1 MNKSFLR
8 AEYLNKRKDLT
19 QNEIA
24 EKNKAIVRNLK
35 KFLSEKAIETI
46 HLFLPQHGKVEI
58 DTWQIINLLQKEFP
72 HLIITVPRI
81 MPGTR
86 EMEHFL
92 LNSETN
98 LIENR
103 WKIPEPDPVTSI
115 KIEPEKIDAVLIP
128 LLAFDKKGF
137 RVGYGGGYYDRFLV
151 QCRPDIIKIGLS
163 FFESVNEISDLD
175 GFDVAMDYC
184 VTPLGIDRF

>member
-24 EKNKAIVRNLK
+24 EKNTAIVRNLK
-35 KFLSEKAIETI
+35 KLLSEKAIATI

-137 RVGYGGGYYDRFLV
+137 RVGYGGGYYDRFLS
-151 QCRPDIIKIGLS
+151 QCRPDIMKIGLS
-163 FFESVNEISDLD
+163 FFESIKEISDLD
-175 GFDVAMDYC
+175 EFDVAMDYC
-184 VTPLGIDRF
+184 VNPLGIDRF